1 MHRLK
6 PVASWSP
13 VLRSRSPSSLPFR
26 LRSLTGAPIGGCA
39 RAGDEAAC
47 ARAALKQAR
56 RVNDAH
62 SGADTSA
69 CAREGGLLAVAHV
82 GRPQPTETG
91 CPGTVRPCGSWRTSA
106 RSAESRCVHCARRR
120 PPCATRCRSSAVL
133 AHTDSSARAYLP
145 RLRCGTHVVLWGALC
160 ARSKQPSFGR
170 YCFGYRSTHRA
181 AVPASEYKL
190 AGTVTLWQP
199 HEPFPSQYYTAACQ
213 ATTR

>member
-62 SGADTSA
+62 SGAHR
-69 CAREGGLLAVAHV
+69 REGGRLW
-82 GRPQPTETG
+82 PTPAAAGTD